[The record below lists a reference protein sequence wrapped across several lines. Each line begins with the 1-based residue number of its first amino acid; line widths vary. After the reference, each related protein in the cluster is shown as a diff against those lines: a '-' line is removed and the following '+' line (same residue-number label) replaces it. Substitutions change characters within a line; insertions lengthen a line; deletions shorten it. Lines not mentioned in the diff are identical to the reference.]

1 MRRNISLRALDI
13 TAFCSSAESMA
24 CTEGTSW
31 AEEVG
36 IDAADVEAGGVE
48 AIVAG
53 IERVAAVAGGVG
65 GSGARTSR

>member
-1 MRRNISLRALDI
+1 
-13 TAFCSSAESMA
+13 MA

-36 IDAADVEAGGVE
+36 IDATDVEAGGVE

-53 IERVAAVAGGVG
+53 IERVAAAVHALRVEGGESEMTHHPVQDNQ
-65 GSGARTSR
+65 

>member
-1 MRRNISLRALDI
+1 
-13 TAFCSSAESMA
+13 MA

-53 IERVAAVAGGVG
+53 IERVAAAAGGVG
-65 GSGARTSR
+65 SSGARTSH